1 MNVMSFQNYPR
12 LTIVF
17 RKLNVSND
25 DLIAAYVSSEANT
38 CLRSNNAKTTSKVA
52 EGIIPRWKL
61 KRFVNFYMH

>member
-1 MNVMSFQNYPR
+1 MSFENYPR

-25 DLIAAYVSSEANT
+25 DLIAAYVSGEANT
-38 CLRSNNAKTTSKVA
+38 CLRLNNAKITLKVT
-52 EGIIPRWKL
+52 EGIIPSWKL